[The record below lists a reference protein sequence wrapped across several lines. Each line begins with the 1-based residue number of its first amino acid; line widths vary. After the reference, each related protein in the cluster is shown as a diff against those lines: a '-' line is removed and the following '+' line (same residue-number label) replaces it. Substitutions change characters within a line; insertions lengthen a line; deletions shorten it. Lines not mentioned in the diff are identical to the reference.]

1 MSASTASACDA
12 EPALR
17 AFILGSLEDAPS
29 LGVDDLRSPFPDL
42 GRDIDETELDLSG
55 ICAWLDASTEPGV
68 ADPDA
73 VPRCAPAEPREDGD
87 ASFFRD
93 LLGAGPTS
101 LEPLFSSAPP
111 DSPRAA
117 KRRKT
122 TARDSSESNL
132 GVSAETSTRDTARHE
147 SEKNLK
153 SSDES
158 SRGDDYDSFDDKSK
172 ASARLR
178 RNRASAAASRARKR
192 DEMTQLRRTVRE
204 LEKANAHLSY
214 AAQCAF
220 AENAALRCRLGF
232 QPGKIVAPSPSA
244 AGFAG
249 LGSGPGFPDPRDAP
263 PSTPAPPACAA
274 ERSHEKTKATEP
286 AALERCQKTVP
297 VMPVDDDVPSSS
309 KASLCAFSPFSRRA
323 PRRDVRS
330 RLRLG
335 ALRLA
340 RKRSF
345 CASGI
350 TMWDAVVDAR
360 VLKRKTSYDR
370 FDLERRT
377 GDETRLETFS
387 RFPPRDAR
395 LRALSAPRRAA
406 RLGNRQ
412 IVSAC
417 RLLDARDP
425 GDHRACRFD
434 TRGVLPSGDERES
447 AFVA

>member
-1 MSASTASACDA
+1 MVMSASTASACDA

-29 LGVDDLRSPFPDL
+29 LGVDDLHSPFPDL

-73 VPRCAPAEPREDGD
+73 VPRCAPAEPREDDD

-111 DSPRAA
+111 DPPRAA

-122 TARDSSESNL
+122 TARDSAESNL
-132 GVSAETSTRDTARHE
+132 GVSAETSTHDTARHE

-158 SRGDDYDSFDDKSK
+158 SRGDDSFDEKSK

-249 LGSGPGFPDPRDAP
+249 PGPVSGPGFFDPRDAP
-263 PSTPAPPACAA
+263 PSTPAPLARAA
-274 ERSHEKTKATEP
+274 ERSHEKERTETKATEP
-286 AALERCQKTVP
+286 AALDRCPKTVP

-309 KASLCAFSPFSRRA
+309 KASLCAFFFSPFSRRA
-323 PRRDVRS
+323 PPRDVRS

-335 ALRLA
+335 ALRLLLA
-340 RKRSF
+340 RRRSRV
-345 CASGI
+345 SGI

-360 VLKRKTSYDR
+360 VLKRKTCFPR
-370 FDLERRT
+370 RDLERR
-377 GDETRLETFS
+377 GDETS
-387 RFPPRDAR
+387 RDVFAFFPAR
-395 LRALSAPRRAA
+395 CEAARALSAAPRRATRKTPN
-406 RLGNRQ
+406 RLG
-412 IVSAC
+412 VSSPRRSTSRRSRVC
-417 RLLDARDP
+417 RA
-425 GDHRACRFD
+425 D
-434 TRGVLPSGDERES
+434 TRGVPAATS
-447 AFVA
+447 

>member
-73 VPRCAPAEPREDGD
+73 VPRCAPAEPREDDD

-132 GVSAETSTRDTARHE
+132 VVSAETSTHDTARHE

-158 SRGDDYDSFDDKSK
+158 SRGDDSDSFDEKSK

-192 DEMTQLRRTVRE
+192 DEMAQLRRTVRE

-263 PSTPAPPACAA
+263 PSTPAPPARAA

-370 FDLERRT
+370 QDLERR
-377 GDETRLETFS
+377 GDETSRDVFAFS
-387 RFPPRDAR
+387 PAR
-395 LRALSAPRRAA
+395 CEAARALSAAPRRATRKPPN
-406 RLGNRQ
+406 RLG
-412 IVSAC
+412 VSSP
-417 RLLDARDP
+417 RRVTSRRP
-425 GDHRACRFD
+425 
-434 TRGVLPSGDERES
+434 
-447 AFVA
+447 

>member
-42 GRDIDETELDLSG
+42 GRDIDDTELDLSG

-158 SRGDDYDSFDDKSK
+158 SRGDDVVLSFDDKSK

-263 PSTPAPPACAA
+263 PSTPAPPACVP

-370 FDLERRT
+370 RDLERR
-377 GDETRLETFS
+377 GDETRDVFAF
-387 RFPPRDAR
+387 FPAR
-395 LRALSAPRRAA
+395 CEAARALSAAPRRATRKTPN
-406 RLGNRQ
+406 RLG
-412 IVSAC
+412 VSSP
-417 RLLDARDP
+417 RRS
-425 GDHRACRFD
+425 RSWR
-434 TRGVLPSGDERES
+434 S
-447 AFVA
+447 